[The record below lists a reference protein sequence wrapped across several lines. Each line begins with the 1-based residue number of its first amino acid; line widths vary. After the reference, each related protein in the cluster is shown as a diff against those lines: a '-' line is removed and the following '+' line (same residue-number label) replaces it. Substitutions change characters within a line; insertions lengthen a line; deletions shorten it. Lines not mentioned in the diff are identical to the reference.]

1 MTAYLPGDVVDQ
13 CKDAL
18 RQGVQLSLLAER
30 LGCSADV
37 LARLLNVPAEKPA
50 VRRSRSGVC
59 GGSDSAA
66 VDLWADDQPAAV
78 GNAGDSATLA
88 NH

>member
-37 LARLLNVPAEKPA
+37 LAKLLGVPAQKPA
-50 VRRSRSGVC
+50 GGVC

-78 GNAGDSATLA
+78 GSAGDSAALA
-88 NH
+88 NQ

>member
-1 MTAYLPGDVVDQ
+1 MSAYLPGDVVDQ

-37 LARLLNVPAEKPA
+37 LARLLDVPPQKPA
-50 VRRSRSGVC
+50 GGVC
-59 GGSDSAA
+59 GGSDS
-66 VDLWADDQPAAV
+66 DLWADDHSAAV
-78 GNAGDSATLA
+78 GSAGDSATLA
-88 NH
+88 NQ

>member
-37 LARLLNVPAEKPA
+37 LAKLLNVPAEKLA
-50 VRRSRSGVC
+50 GGVC

-78 GNAGDSATLA
+78 GNAGDSAALA
-88 NH
+88 NQ

>member
-37 LARLLNVPAEKPA
+37 LAKLLNVPAEKLA
-50 VRRSRSGVC
+50 GGVC

-66 VDLWADDQPAAV
+66 VDLWAHDQPAAV
-78 GNAGDSATLA
+78 GNAGDSAALA
-88 NH
+88 NQ

>member
-30 LGCSADV
+30 LGCSSDV
-37 LARLLNVPAEKPA
+37 LAKLLNVPAEKPA
-50 VRRSRSGVC
+50 GGVC

-78 GNAGDSATLA
+78 GNAGDSAALA
-88 NH
+88 NQ

>member
-13 CKDAL
+13 CRDAL

-37 LARLLNVPAEKPA
+37 LARLLDVPPQKPA
-50 VRRSRSGVC
+50 GGVC

-66 VDLWADDQPAAV
+66 ADLWADDQPAAV
-78 GNAGDSATLA
+78 GSAGDSATLA
-88 NH
+88 NQ

>member
-1 MTAYLPGDVVDQ
+1 MNAYLPGDVVDQ

-18 RQGVQLSLLAER
+18 RHGVELSLLAER
-30 LGCSADV
+30 LGCSTDT
-37 LARLLNVPAEKPA
+37 LAKLLDVPALKPA
-50 VRRSRSGVC
+50 GGVC

-78 GNAGDSATLA
+78 GSAGDSAAIA
-88 NH
+88 NE